1 MSNSNAC
8 LDRPNVLLL
17 RLICINILVVAESSC
32 LSCGGILVQPGFLF
46 LRRHPT
52 AIEIQHS
59 KTQHHVPAVFHNL
72 PPRATHLVSE
82 VLLVCSDDNILL
94 FFCQCQRQVVIRAAH
109 PENLPRLYPLS
120 RANERSTAEDYLRKK
135 SLYVPQPFPDG
146 FMVFCLST
154 CSGDSH
160 PAASASDRR

>member
-1 MSNSNAC
+1 M
-8 LDRPNVLLL
+8 
-17 RLICINILVVAESSC
+17 
-32 LSCGGILVQPGFLF
+32 
-46 LRRHPT
+46 T
-52 AIEIQHS
+52 AIQIQLS
-59 KTQHHVPAVFHNL
+59 TTQHHASAAFHNL
-72 PPRATHLVSE
+72 PPRAPHLVSE

-135 SLYVPQPFPDG
+135 RLYVPQPFPDG

-160 PAASASDRR
+160 PAFRIQFCGDSHPAFHIQLLPYSGDSHPAALSNQHPTAVMQA